1 MSGSRG
7 PQGGAPPKIYLEID
21 AAIRRDDIGTA
32 IGLARQAMQHGLRH
46 PVLFNL
52 RAYWHETEGRF
63 AAACS
68 DLESALAMVP
78 GDPRILNTLGR
89 CRTAKGDF
97 GKAVDALRAAIV
109 AEPGFAEAHYNE
121 GFACE
126 QLGELDLAWACYE
139 RALQSAPNMID
150 ATARLASLASRRG
163 DRAQARALADRV
175 LAAEPRHTIAAFAH
189 IVCDLAEGKFAQAE
203 QRARAVAQD
212 PAVIPQAHVNAVSFV
227 ADALDGQGRYAE
239 AFASYAQANDGL
251 RALFK
256 NRFEGAG
263 GLETGRALARRL
275 AREFAALPASSWQP
289 QEPPP
294 ALPFGAAGAVFL
306 MGFPRAG
313 TTLLGQIL
321 AAHSR
326 IATIEEKPLLG
337 EGLEAFIRKP
347 GGLAQLA
354 KLPRGEIERHRRL
367 FFEHARNEGVAL
379 EGRVVVDQTPL
390 NTLHL
395 PLIAKLFP
403 DARIVFALR
412 DPRDV
417 VLSCYRRLF
426 VVNAYVYEFLT
437 LDGTARFY
445 DETMSL
451 AQTFRSSLPPAVLDI
466 RNEDLVADFEG
477 QTRRLCDFLGLAY
490 EDAMADF
497 ARGAKARRIATPSA
511 MQVTKGLKSDSI
523 GHWRNYETQMAPVL
537 PVLAPWVERYGYE

>member
-1 MSGSRG
+1 MSD
-7 PQGGAPPKIYLEID
+7 PPKLFLDVD
-21 AAIRRDDIGTA
+21 AAMRRGDMAGA
-32 IGLARQAMQHGLRH
+32 ITLARRGLERGYRD

-52 RAYWHETEGRF
+52 RAYWHESEGRF
-63 AAACS
+63 AAACA
-68 DLESALAMVP
+68 DLERALSLAP
-78 GDPRILNTLGR
+78 GDARILNALGR
-89 CRTAKGDF
+89 CRTANGQF
-97 GKAVDALRAAIV
+97 ALAIDALRAAI
-109 AEPGFAEAHYNE
+109 AIEPGLAAAYYNE

-126 QLGELDLAWACYE
+126 QLGELELAWASYE
-139 RALQSAPNMID
+139 RALQRAPDMID

-175 LAAEPRHTIAAFAH
+175 LAVEPRHAIAAFAH
-189 IVCDLAEGKFAQAE
+189 IVCDLAEGKFPEAE
-203 QRARAVAQD
+203 QRARAVAED
-212 PAVIPQAHVNAVSFV
+212 PAAIPQAHINAVSFV
-227 ADALDGQGRYAE
+227 ADALDGQGRHAE
-239 AFASYAQANDGL
+239 AFACYTQANDGL

-256 NRFEGAG
+256 DRFEGAG

-326 IATIEEKPLLG
+326 IATIEERPLLR
-337 EGLEAFIRKP
+337 EGLGTFIQKP

-367 FFEHARNEGVAL
+367 FFEHAREEGAAL

-451 AQTFRSSLPPAVLDI
+451 AQAFRRDLPPAVLDI

-477 QTRRLCDFLGLAY
+477 RTRRLCDFLGLAY